1 MDCLADTH
9 ASVWYLFAAP
19 ELPATAKNF
28 MDATAASG
36 GFIFVPTISVIE
48 IIYLTEKGKLLPQT
62 LPRLVQAINLPNSS
76 FSFIELDSNI
86 AQTLS
91 QIPRSTVPDMPDRII
106 AATALHLN
114 LPLVTKDRKI
124 QALQSIQIVW

>member
-9 ASVWYLFAAP
+9 ASVWYLFAAS

-76 FSFIELDSNI
+76 FSFIELDSDI
-86 AQTLS
+86 AQTYRKFRARQFPICQTGLS
-91 QIPRSTVPDMPDRII
+91 PR
-106 AATALHLN
+106 
-114 LPLVTKDRKI
+114 PLCI
-124 QALQSIQIVW
+124 

>member
-19 ELPATAKNF
+19 ELSATARNF
-28 MDATAASG
+28 MDAAAAAG
-36 GFIFVPTISVIE
+36 GFIFVPTISVVE

-62 LPRLVQAINLPNSS
+62 LARLIQVVNLPNSS
-76 FSFIELDSNI
+76 FSFAELDSAA
-86 AQTLS
+86 AQNLS
-91 QIPRSTVPDMPDRII
+91 KIPRSTVPDMPDRII

-114 LPLVTKDRKI
+114 LPLVTKDHKI
-124 QALQSIQIVW
+124 QAVQNVQTIW